1 MISLSGS
8 SLLSKVGPP
17 SRRDGRNVSRGP
29 IERRMKR
36 REIGAGGTLMGSRST
51 EEDADNRLETTLTS
65 RRPSS
70 IHQRP
75 RLVLV
80 RLFVRIPDTRYTSI
94 LGTFSYYS
102 DVALRSIGHCSHF
115 RWIFDFAGGCRV
127 TLCSAALLYPG

>member
-8 SLLSKVGPP
+8 SLLSKVGPL

-65 RRPSS
+65 RRPS
-70 IHQRP
+70 
-75 RLVLV
+75 
-80 RLFVRIPDTRYTSI
+80 
-94 LGTFSYYS
+94 
-102 DVALRSIGHCSHF
+102 
-115 RWIFDFAGGCRV
+115 
-127 TLCSAALLYPG
+127 